1 MLRGNEASCFEPE
14 RDLWQLLNFLQGF
27 PSCHSVT
34 LILEFCMK
42 IYPSA
47 IAICFFMSLASA
59 SQAQVIIQQK
69 GHRKVIRSNATTQV
83 NPSLS
88 ALQTD
93 LISAITAMKAALP
106 IYDGNR
112 VRSIHAAHNALVI
125 VDHALLGAK
134 ASFRAKP
141 MVNDNVRFKT
151 AHSRYSSD
159 QIAASQS
166 QMQSGLSYLQSAW
179 KDLQNAVGAN
189 PNTSGLKVGDD
200 LQTAAAE
207 ATAAIALHANKP

>member
-1 MLRGNEASCFEPE
+1 
-14 RDLWQLLNFLQGF
+14 
-27 PSCHSVT
+27 
-34 LILEFCMK
+34 
-42 IYPSA
+42 
-47 IAICFFMSLASA
+47 
-59 SQAQVIIQQK
+59 
-69 GHRKVIRSNATTQV
+69 
-83 NPSLS
+83 
-88 ALQTD
+88 
-93 LISAITAMKAALP
+93 
-106 IYDGNR
+106 
-112 VRSIHAAHNALVI
+112 
-125 VDHALLGAK
+125 
-134 ASFRAKP
+134 

-189 PNTSGLKVGDD
+189 PNNSGLKVGDD